1 MFQQTTDLKALSSV
15 AIFKKIEDHFE
26 QNQPNRLRENNLFLI
41 VKSLAKSI
49 LIPTKILI
57 NITYPI
63 YYFTL
68 KAGYS
73 RFCASVLLIT
83 NVDHTVQIWH
93 F

>member
-1 MFQQTTDLKALSSV
+1 MNLNIQKNFKISTLIS
-15 AIFKKIEDHFE
+15 IFEVFT
-26 QNQPNRLRENNLFLI
+26 
-41 VKSLAKSI
+41 KSI

-57 NITYPI
+57 NITYPT

-83 NVDHTVQIWH
+83 NVGHTVQIWH
-93 F
+93 FQKLFELKRWFIFY